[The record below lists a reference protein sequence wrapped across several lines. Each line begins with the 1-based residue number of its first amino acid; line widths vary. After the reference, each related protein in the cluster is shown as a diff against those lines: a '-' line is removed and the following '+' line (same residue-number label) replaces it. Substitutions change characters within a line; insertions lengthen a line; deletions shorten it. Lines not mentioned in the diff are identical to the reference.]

1 MEDIKNKV
9 YLVWY
14 DNGQAYEAHHIY
26 LYKVYSREEDAQAH
40 VDRENE
46 KNKYFA
52 PSMTKAE
59 YYAQNPDDITC
70 LYEQFVE
77 QEWDYWTFENCGKYY
92 YTEQEVHESLQ

>member
-14 DNGQAYEAHHIY
+14 DNGQPYADHHVY
-26 LYKVYSREEDAQAH
+26 LCKVYSREENAQAH

-46 KNKYFA
+46 KNKNYV

-77 QEWDYWTFENCGKYY
+77 QERDYWAFENTGKYY
-92 YTEQEVHESLQ
+92 YTLQTVHESLQ